1 MFDSIRSHFS
11 SARGTL
17 GLSADRRRPEPR
29 ESVALAAEIERDGR
43 RVPIEIGNISANG
56 LMASVDGKLPIDS
69 PLAVWIDGRR
79 VMGHVRWSGEGRFG
93 MRFDAP
99 IKLDPTTIER
109 NQPARVE
116 ETKQMSR
123 WMV

>member
-11 SARGTL
+11 SARDTL

-43 RVPIEIGNISANG
+43 RVAIEIGNISANG
-56 LMASVDGKLPIDS
+56 LMASVDGKLPVDS

-79 VMGHVRWSGEGRFG
+79 VTGHVRWSGEGRFG

-99 IKLDPTTIER
+99 VRLGAETIER
-109 NQPARVE
+109 YRPVCVE
-116 ETKQMSR
+116 QAKQMSR